1 MLLIHKHMCIQNK
14 QISVLN
20 QNNSSFFG
28 GVLQVKQ
35 RELFVVTVLLID
47 FYEDHLPVGGS
58 P

>member
-1 MLLIHKHMCIQNK
+1 MCIQNK

-47 FYEDHLPVGGS
+47 FYEDHIPVGGS